1 MDTRV
6 VFLRFRERKPPVQF
20 GPEPKPFSLRLQE
33 LLADELQ
40 PKVTEWEY
48 KQLCDLAH
56 ERFKREKRKEG
67 SM

>member
-33 LLADELQ
+33 LADELQ

>member
-6 VFLRFRERKPPVQF
+6 VFLRFRERKPPVTF

-33 LLADELQ
+33 LADELQ